1 MFVLFCFFLGW
12 WSFERLYDFLLLLFL
27 KLSVLPVQIWIPIQR
42 FCGLT
47 LRANGAIRVP
57 NLNTRGLADPSPAF
71 FACHRQRSSGQTRE
85 ACLRSGRVCFLSV
98 TKPRLL
104 ESVKVLRGSL
114 IHHLHFTV
122 IAISWVRS
130 GPMHDT
136 GQHDEHPSAVF
147 NTGHCLTC

>member
-1 MFVLFCFFLGW
+1 MKFVNVSTIFFL
-12 WSFERLYDFLLLLFL
+12 FLFFQ
-27 KLSVLPVQIWIPIQR
+27 LSVLPVQIWVPIQR

-47 LRANGAIRVP
+47 LRANGAIRFP
-57 NLNTRGLADPSPAF
+57 NLNTRARARAHTRGLPDPSPAF

-104 ESVKVLRGSL
+104 ECVKVLRGSL

-122 IAISWVRS
+122 IAISWVGS

-136 GQHDEHPSAVF
+136 GQHGEHSSTVF
-147 NTGHCLTC
+147 NTGHCLTR